1 MGDRMEAH
9 ANPAEQAEKQVRAY
23 ELKLKGHSLR
33 DIARIMTGEGTK
45 VSHQTVANL
54 IKLECDA
61 RVLPLADE
69 VRKQEIDRFDNWL
82 LKLAEQIDE
91 GKQVARNIE
100 VAVKVSERR
109 AKLLGA
115 DSPVVTEV
123 NATVEHKPAEVLS
136 LIEQARQRV
145 DAEEASLRGVPAD
158 EAQAREEY
166 GPA

>member
-1 MGDRMEAH
+1 MGARNESRSNNADL
-9 ANPAEQAEKQVRAY
+9 AEKQVEAY
-23 ELKLKGHSLR
+23 NLRLRGHSLR
-33 DIARIMTGEGTK
+33 DIGKLMG
-45 VSHQTVANL
+45 VSHTAVANW
-54 IKLECDA
+54 IKAECEE

-109 AKLLGA
+109 ARLLGA
-115 DSPVVTEV
+115 DAPLQQEVT
-123 NATVEHKPAEVLS
+123 ATVEHKPTELMV
-136 LIEQARQRV
+136 LIEQARAKTA
-145 DAEEASLRGVPAD
+145 AEEASLRGVPAD
-158 EAQAREEY
+158 EAAAREEY

>member
-1 MGDRMEAH
+1 MGARNESR
-9 ANPAEQAEKQVRAY
+9 ANNAELAEKQVAAY
-23 ELKLKGHSLR
+23 NLRLRGHSLR
-33 DIARIMTGEGTK
+33 DIGKMMG
-45 VSHQTVANL
+45 VSHTAVANW
-54 IKLECDA
+54 IKAECDT

-82 LKLAEQIDE
+82 LRLAEQIDE

-123 NATVEHKPAEVLS
+123 NAVVEHKPTEVLS
-136 LIEQARQRV
+136 LIERARRQV
-145 DAEEASLRGVPAD
+145 AAD
-158 EAQAREEY
+158 EAALRGQDPSEVEARDEY